1 MYQGNLASD
10 IFSSEQFLTFSDV
23 LLVPSYSDILP
34 SQVDVSSFLVK
45 SLKLFSPIISAA
57 MDTVTEYKMAIKIAQ
72 NGGIGCIHKNLSID
86 EQAFQVQKVK
96 RYESGIINDPILI
109 SDTSTVL
116 DAITIM
122 TQKGISGLPVI
133 DNEKNLVGIITNRDT
148 RFIDDVSFLVKDVM
162 TKNVITISPG
172 FSMSQVKA
180 LFNKYKIEKLII
192 AEKCKC
198 IGMITV
204 KDLEKSKKYPFST
217 KDANGRLAVAAA
229 IGVGDIELERAKA
242 LIDSDCDIIVVDTAH
257 GHSKGVIDMVKKIR
271 SFSDISIIAGNVATP
286 EAVRDL
292 ALAGADAI
300 KVGIGPGSICT
311 TRIVAGVG
319 VPQLSAVYNCAKEA
333 KKLGVRIIADGGIR
347 NSGDI
352 AKAIAAG
359 ADCVMLGS
367 LLAGTDESPGQIVV
381 YDDVTYKE
389 YRGMGSIG
397 AMEKGSSDR
406 YFQRGVQKNKLV
418 PEGIE
423 GVVPYKGNVE
433 DILHQL
439 IGGLKSSMGYLGQ
452 KDIESVQKNAK
463 FIRITNAGLK
473 ESHPHNIKITKDAP
487 NYS

>member
-1 MYQGNLASD
+1 
-10 IFSSEQFLTFSDV
+10 
-23 LLVPSYSDILP
+23 
-34 SQVDVSSFLVK
+34 
-45 SLKLFSPIISAA
+45 
-57 MDTVTEYKMAIKIAQ
+57 
-72 NGGIGCIHKNLSID
+72 
-86 EQAFQVQKVK
+86 
-96 RYESGIINDPILI
+96 
-109 SDTSTVL
+109 
-116 DAITIM
+116 
-122 TQKGISGLPVI
+122 
-133 DNEKNLVGIITNRDT
+133 
-148 RFIDDVSFLVKDVM
+148 
-162 TKNVITISPG
+162 
-172 FSMSQVKA
+172 
-180 LFNKYKIEKLII
+180 
-192 AEKCKC
+192 
-198 IGMITV
+198 
-204 KDLEKSKKYPFST
+204 
-217 KDANGRLAVAAA
+217 
-229 IGVGDIELERAKA
+229 
-242 LIDSDCDIIVVDTAH
+242 
-257 GHSKGVIDMVKKIR
+257 MVKKIR

>member
-1 MYQGNLASD
+1 MYQSKLASD
-10 IFSSEQFLTFSDV
+10 IFSSGDFLTFSDV
-23 LLVPSYSDILP
+23 LLLPSYSEILP
-34 SQVDVSSFLVK
+34 SQADVSSFLVK
-45 SLKLFSPIISAA
+45 NLRLFSPIISAA

-96 RYESGIINDPILI
+96 RYESGIITDPILI

-116 DAITIM
+116 DAINVM
-122 TQKGISGLPVI
+122 TQKGISGLPVV
-133 DNEKNLVGIITNRDT
+133 DDKKDLVGIITNRDT
-148 RFIDDVSFLVKDVM
+148 RFIDDPSFLVKDVM

-172 FSMSQVKA
+172 FSMSQVKT
-180 LFNKYKIEKLII
+180 LFNKHKIEKLII
-192 AEKCKC
+192 AEKGKC
-198 IGMITV
+198 VGMITV

-229 IGVGDIELERAKA
+229 IGVGDVELERAKA
-242 LIDSDCDIIVVDTAH
+242 LISADCDVIVVDTAH

-271 SFSDISIIAGNVATP
+271 SFSNISIIAGNVATP
-286 EAVRDL
+286 EAVKDL

-319 VPQLSAVYNCAKEA
+319 VPQLSAVYHCAKEA
-333 KKLGVRIIADGGIR
+333 KKFGVKIIADGGIR

-406 YFQRGVQKNKLV
+406 YFQKGVQKNKLV

-452 KDIESVQKNAK
+452 KDIESVQNNAQ

>member
-1 MYQGNLASD
+1 MYQSKLASD
-10 IFSSEQFLTFSDV
+10 IFSAGDFLTFSDV
-23 LLVPSYSDILP
+23 LLLPSYSEILP
-34 SQVDVSSFLVK
+34 SQADVSSFLVK
-45 SLKLFSPIISAA
+45 NLRLFSPIISAA

-96 RYESGIINDPILI
+96 RYESGIITDPILI

-116 DAITIM
+116 DAINVM
-122 TQKGISGLPVI
+122 TQKGISGLPVV
-133 DNEKNLVGIITNRDT
+133 DDKKNLVGIITNRDT
-148 RFIDDVSFLVKDVM
+148 RFVDDPSFLVKDVM

-172 FSMSQVKA
+172 FSMSQVKT
-180 LFNKYKIEKLII
+180 LFNKHKIEKLII
-192 AEKCKC
+192 AEKGKC
-198 IGMITV
+198 VGMITV

-229 IGVGDIELERAKA
+229 IGVGDVELERAKA
-242 LIDSDCDIIVVDTAH
+242 LISADCDVIVVDTAH

-271 SFSDISIIAGNVATP
+271 SFSNISIIAGNVATP
-286 EAVRDL
+286 EAVKDL

-319 VPQLSAVYNCAKEA
+319 VPQLSAVYHCAKEA
-333 KKLGVRIIADGGIR
+333 KKFGVKIIADGGIR

-406 YFQRGVQKNKLV
+406 YFQKGVQKNKLV

-452 KDIESVQKNAK
+452 KDIESVQNNAQ

>member
-1 MYQGNLASD
+1 MYQSKLASD
-10 IFSSEQFLTFSDV
+10 IFSSGDFLTFSDV
-23 LLVPSYSDILP
+23 LLLPSYSEILP
-34 SQVDVSSFLVK
+34 SQADVSSFLVK
-45 SLKLFSPIISAA
+45 NLRLFSPIISAA

-96 RYESGIINDPILI
+96 RYESGIITDPILI

-116 DAITIM
+116 DAINVM
-122 TQKGISGLPVI
+122 TQKGISGLPVV
-133 DNEKNLVGIITNRDT
+133 DDKKNLVGIITNRDT
-148 RFIDDVSFLVKDVM
+148 RFIDDTSFLVKDVM

-172 FSMSQVKA
+172 FSMSQVKT
-180 LFNKYKIEKLII
+180 LFNKHKIEKLII
-192 AEKCKC
+192 AEEGKCV
-198 IGMITV
+198 GMITV

-229 IGVGDIELERAKA
+229 IGVGDVELERAKA
-242 LIDSDCDIIVVDTAH
+242 LISADCDVIVVDTAH

-271 SFSDISIIAGNVATP
+271 SFSNISIIAGNVATP
-286 EAVRDL
+286 EAVKDL

-319 VPQLSAVYNCAKEA
+319 VPQLSAVYHCSKEA
-333 KKLGVRIIADGGIR
+333 KKFGVKIIADGGVR

-367 LLAGTDESPGQIVV
+367 LLAGTDESPGQTVV

-406 YFQRGVQKNKLV
+406 YFQKGVQKNKLV

-452 KDIESVQKNAK
+452 KDIESVQNNAQ

>member
-1 MYQGNLASD
+1 MYQSKLASD
-10 IFSSEQFLTFSDV
+10 IFSAGDFLTFSDV
-23 LLVPSYSDILP
+23 LLLPSYSEILP
-34 SQVDVSSFLVK
+34 SQADVSSFLVK
-45 SLKLFSPIISAA
+45 NLRLFSPIISAA

-96 RYESGIINDPILI
+96 RYESGIITDPILI

-116 DAITIM
+116 DAINVM
-122 TQKGISGLPVI
+122 TQKGISGLPVV
-133 DNEKNLVGIITNRDT
+133 DDKKNLVGIITNRDT
-148 RFIDDVSFLVKDVM
+148 RFVDDPSFLVKDVM

-172 FSMSQVKA
+172 FSMSQVKT
-180 LFNKYKIEKLII
+180 LFNKHKIEKLIV
-192 AEKCKC
+192 AEKGKC
-198 IGMITV
+198 VGMITV

-229 IGVGDIELERAKA
+229 IGVGDVELERAKA
-242 LIDSDCDIIVVDTAH
+242 LISADCNVIVVDTAH

-271 SFSDISIIAGNVATP
+271 SFSNISIIAGNVATP
-286 EAVRDL
+286 EAVKDL

-319 VPQLSAVYNCAKEA
+319 VPQLSAVYHCANEA
-333 KKLGVRIIADGGIR
+333 KKFGVKIIADGGIR

-452 KDIESVQKNAK
+452 KDIESVQKNAQ

>member
-1 MYQGNLASD
+1 MYQSKLASD
-10 IFSSEQFLTFSDV
+10 IFSSGDFLTFSDV
-23 LLVPSYSDILP
+23 LLLPSYSETLP

-45 SLKLFSPIISAA
+45 NLRLSSPVISAA

-116 DAITIM
+116 DAINIM
-122 TQKGISGLPVI
+122 TQKGISGLPVV
-133 DNEKNLVGIITNRDT
+133 DDKKNLVGIITNRDT
-148 RFIDDVSFLVKDVM
+148 RFIDDVSFLVRDVM

-172 FSMSQVKA
+172 FSMSQVKV
-180 LFNKYKIEKLII
+180 LFNKHKIEKLII
-192 AEKCKC
+192 AEKSKC
-198 IGMITV
+198 VGMITV

-242 LIDSDCDIIVVDTAH
+242 LIDADCDVIVVDTAH

-271 SFSDISIIAGNVATP
+271 SFSNISIIAGNVATP
-286 EAVRDL
+286 EAVKDL

-319 VPQLSAVYNCAKEA
+319 VPQLSAVYHCAKEA
-333 KKLGVRIIADGGIR
+333 KKLGVKIIADGGIR

-452 KDIESVQKNAK
+452 KDIESVQKNAQ